1 MTTADALDRGRHSF
15 ARRAWADAYAEL
27 SAADHDSPLEPPDLE
42 LLVTAAYLIGRD
54 EVGDDLSA
62 RMYRECCA
70 EDPARAARCA
80 VWLGIQLLLRGEEAR
95 GGGWL
100 ARASQL
106 LDEGEHDCAERGY
119 LLVPVA
125 LGSMAKG
132 DATAAYA
139 TFDQV
144 TRIGERFGAPDLVAF
159 GKLGAA
165 SALFRLGKTVR
176 GVALLDE
183 VMVSVT
189 AGELSPIVTGIL
201 YCAGV
206 EACQEIFDLRR
217 AKEWTAALAHW
228 CSAQPDL
235 VPYRGQC
242 LVHRAEIMQIR
253 GAWHDARDEANRA
266 HELLSR
272 PPSRPEVGMACYQQ
286 AELHRLCGEFTEA
299 EQAYQQAGRWGRE
312 PQPGLA
318 LLRLAQGRLDAAAAA
333 SRRAV
338 DEADDRVVR
347 ARLLAP
353 HVEIELAFG
362 DFRAARAAADELR
375 MIADDFGAP
384 LLRATAEHAAGAVLL
399 AEGDGRAALGALRRA
414 WVAWQELEAPYEAAR
429 VRVLMALACRAVG
442 GR

>member
-1 MTTADALDRGRHSF
+1 MTTADVLDRGRHSF

-80 VWLGIQLLLRGEEAR
+80 VSLGIQLLLRGEEAR

-100 ARASQL
+100 ARASQS

-201 YCAGV
+201 YGAGV

-272 PPSRPEVGMACYQQ
+272 PPSRPEGRYGLLPAGRAAPAVRRI
-286 AELHRLCGEFTEA
+286 HRCRAAF
-299 EQAYQQAGRWGRE
+299 QQAGRWGRE

-338 DEADDRVVR
+338 DETIGSCALGCSPRTSRSSSPSAISAVR
-347 ARLLAP
+347 
-353 HVEIELAFG
+353 I
-362 DFRAARAAADELR
+362 RAA
-375 MIADDFGAP
+375 
-384 LLRATAEHAAGAVLL
+384 VS
-399 AEGDGRAALGALRRA
+399 
-414 WVAWQELEAPYEAAR
+414 
-429 VRVLMALACRAVG
+429 
-442 GR
+442 

>member
-1 MTTADALDRGRHSF
+1 MTTADVLDRGRHSF

-80 VWLGIQLLLRGEEAR
+80 VSLGIQLLLRGEEAR

-100 ARASQL
+100 ARASQS

-159 GKLGAA
+159 GKLGAG

-201 YCAGV
+201 YGAESRHARRSSTCAG
-206 EACQEIFDLRR
+206 QRSGRR
-217 AKEWTAALAHW
+217 RWRTGARLSRTW
-228 CSAQPDL
+228 CLIVVSAW
-235 VPYRGQC
+235 
-242 LVHRAEIMQIR
+242 VHRAEIMQIR
-253 GAWHDARDEANRA
+253 GAWHDSRDEANRA
-266 HELLSR
+266 RELLSR

-286 AELHRLCGEFTEA
+286 AELHRLCGGIHRGRA
-299 EQAYQQAGRWGRE
+299 GLPAGRAIGPRTATRS
-312 PQPGLA
+312 G
-318 LLRLAQGRLDAAAAA
+318 AAATC
-333 SRRAV
+333 
-338 DEADDRVVR
+338 
-347 ARLLAP
+347 P
-353 HVEIELAFG
+353 
-362 DFRAARAAADELR
+362 
-375 MIADDFGAP
+375 
-384 LLRATAEHAAGAVLL
+384 
-399 AEGDGRAALGALRRA
+399 
-414 WVAWQELEAPYEAAR
+414 EAPRRRGGSES
-429 VRVLMALACRAVG
+429 ACG
-442 GR
+442 GRG